1 MYLRRRHWRL
11 FSADTGQGGGG
22 ASGSGSTESGGTPA
36 TGGAGGTT
44 GGASRQLS
52 DDRIAEGLQRLAD
65 RYGDGLSMVLYR
77 DNYQL
82 REELRTVRSQL
93 PAEGGVV
100 LSREDAERWRAYQA
114 LGAPNELQTAVEART
129 TAEAKLKELER
140 DGTLRDVAAAM
151 KWRFRVL
158 KDRDSAAG
166 ELTYTIVVADD
177 GTKTITVK
185 DAGGTESSLADYAK
199 KHWEDYLPAL
209 QEAEAATSGGGTS
222 FPRQAPAG
230 SRPAGTDP
238 AQRYLDRAYRP
249 RRQE

>member
-1 MYLRRRHWRL
+1 MHFRRRQWRF

-22 ASGSGSTESGGTPA
+22 QGNAQGGGTAESGSST
-36 TGGAGGTT
+36 GGTT
-44 GGASRQLS
+44 GGSARQPS

-65 RYGDGLSMVLYR
+65 RHGDGLSMVLYR

-93 PAEGGVV
+93 PAEGGAV
-100 LSREDAERWRAYQA
+100 LSREEAERWRAYQA
-114 LGAPNELQTAVEART
+114 LGAPSDLQTAVEART

-140 DGTLRDVAAAM
+140 DGTLRDVAAAL

-158 KDRDSAAG
+158 KDRDAAAG
-166 ELTYTIVVADD
+166 GLTYTIATADD

-185 DAGGTESSLADYAK
+185 DAAGAESPLADYAK

-209 QEAEAATSGGGTS
+209 QEAEAAPSGGTS